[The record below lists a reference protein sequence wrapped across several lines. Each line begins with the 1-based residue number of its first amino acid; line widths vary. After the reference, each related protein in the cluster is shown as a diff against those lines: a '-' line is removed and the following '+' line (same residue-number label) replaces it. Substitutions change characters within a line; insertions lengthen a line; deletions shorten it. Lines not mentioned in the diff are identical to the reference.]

1 MAFEGMD
8 ARALHQFPGAAMRG
22 GESDTRKC
30 SDGVSDDDE
39 AALLGRVAAEEVDA
53 FEALYR
59 LYSPRLQ
66 RFVRGIT
73 RQPALIEEILDDTMM
88 VVWRKAYTFNHSA
101 KVSTWI
107 LAIAY
112 RQSLKALRR
121 SGDTIHDEVVEH
133 ADLSATGPDEVL
145 LQQELRKHLDAAL
158 STLSTEQRTVMELT
172 YYFGYACREISE
184 IMGCPVDTVK
194 TRMFYARRKLR
205 AWLSSRREAI

>member
-1 MAFEGMD
+1 
-8 ARALHQFPGAAMRG
+8 MRG
-22 GESDTRKC
+22 GEADTRKWSNGI
-30 SDGVSDDDE
+30 SDADE
-39 AALLGRVAAEEVDA
+39 ATLLSRVAAEEVDA
-53 FEALYR
+53 FETLYR

-73 RQPALIEEILDDTMM
+73 RQPTLIEEILDDTMM

-121 SGDTIHDEVVEH
+121 SGDTINDELVEH
-133 ADLSATGPDEVL
+133 VDLSTQGPDDEL

-172 YYFGYACREISE
+172 YYFGYACREIAE

-205 AWLSSRREAI
+205 AWFSSRQEAI